1 MKKTPRSFHAIAV
14 PVIAMTVSLWLVV
27 MLLVTWGAAI
37 YFRRDIQSGV
47 EEFFDRSPLRND
59 YCESVPGLLEYSII
73 DYLKDPESYLIHSSL
88 YPTLQETA
96 NSQPYSWIYDQLLP
110 SLELPKGYDYSLIYF
125 DEQDE
130 AIMHTGNLIS
140 FPYVTE
146 TTWNDHTLTNLPYDN
161 YLCIDLDAIP
171 GAAQAVGDFRDSID
185 DEVSGSFF
193 RLCRLT
199 GWFEGDQFYP
209 VSIEDGHHGP
219 SFFGCPASQVD
230 ISSISNNPEL
240 WYSIHDRYQ
249 AVDVWDSDHLHYLA
263 LANDI
268 EWRSIFSRPAEEGR
282 ELVTIYGYSLRYSL
296 EDPPHSVNFNGKT
309 YPTLTD
315 LRLESGVTDGTFGNL
330 QESVFIRTVK
340 ANCED
345 SDDTYTYAL
354 TVRCRPLQYALVS
367 LIPTY
372 IRSGVF
378 VFIVLLLILW
388 RLHENLTSPLK
399 DLLQAQADGQSL
411 RFSSNLAETNDLE
424 AHYVKMTA
432 DAKHLQAEKI
442 RLNTALGYARDA
454 EERRKEM
461 VANMGQEM
469 KTPLAEIHNYAA
481 QLQSATSVQAQERCI
496 EAIVRETERMDTT
509 VMQVLALSRLEAGK
523 VKLHMQTLI
532 LRDIIEYVA
541 EMYQPRMEEKGLEL
555 KLDLVSNVKLY
566 ADHAQMELVISYYM
580 DKALN
585 SASSGSRIYVRSV
598 QGNHGIF
605 FYIVCPGPHLDE
617 ESLNNVY
624 VPFKNSD
631 LRLPIA
637 GKILSQHNHKAYARN
652 TTVDGQDAVEYG
664 FQPNA

>member
-1 MKKTPRSFHAIAV
+1 
-14 PVIAMTVSLWLVV
+14 
-27 MLLVTWGAAI
+27 
-37 YFRRDIQSGV
+37 
-47 EEFFDRSPLRND
+47 
-59 YCESVPGLLEYSII
+59 
-73 DYLKDPESYLIHSSL
+73 
-88 YPTLQETA
+88 
-96 NSQPYSWIYDQLLP
+96 
-110 SLELPKGYDYSLIYF
+110 
-125 DEQDE
+125 
-130 AIMHTGNLIS
+130 
-140 FPYVTE
+140 
-146 TTWNDHTLTNLPYDN
+146 
-161 YLCIDLDAIP
+161 
-171 GAAQAVGDFRDSID
+171 
-185 DEVSGSFF
+185 
-193 RLCRLT
+193 
-199 GWFEGDQFYP
+199 
-209 VSIEDGHHGP
+209 
-219 SFFGCPASQVD
+219 
-230 ISSISNNPEL
+230 
-240 WYSIHDRYQ
+240 
-249 AVDVWDSDHLHYLA
+249 
-263 LANDI
+263 
-268 EWRSIFSRPAEEGR
+268 
-282 ELVTIYGYSLRYSL
+282 
-296 EDPPHSVNFNGKT
+296 
-309 YPTLTD
+309 
-315 LRLESGVTDGTFGNL
+315 
-330 QESVFIRTVK
+330 
-340 ANCED
+340 
-345 SDDTYTYAL
+345 
-354 TVRCRPLQYALVS
+354 
-367 LIPTY
+367 
-372 IRSGVF
+372 
-378 VFIVLLLILW
+378 
-388 RLHENLTSPLK
+388 
-399 DLLQAQADGQSL
+399 
-411 RFSSNLAETNDLE
+411 
-424 AHYVKMTA
+424 
-432 DAKHLQAEKI
+432 
-442 RLNTALGYARDA
+442 
-454 EERRKEM
+454 M